1 MSSRTAVVLLG
12 FGEPEGVDQEEVTGF
27 LERIFLA
34 NAGLEDESPGGAEAR
49 ARFLADAR
57 APALTEIY
65 RAIGGSPL
73 MPQLQAKREGLE
85 KELARR
91 DLAIPVTL
99 GTQFLTPSISD
110 AVLWC
115 QENEVERI
123 VGLTTY
129 PVCGRSTTVASLDEL
144 SREVEVRQ
152 GFAQVV
158 AVGGWHAHPDFAA
171 IWETAIREY
180 AQSVGVDLLE
190 PGSLLYFSAH
200 GTPLKYL
207 ERLPYTHYVEALCSA
222 IANSLGDVKYVLG
235 YQNHGNRPIPW
246 VEPDNETLMPSLD
259 ADRVVVVP
267 ISFIQEQSETLS
279 ELDHDLSDLARS
291 QGLDFYRV
299 PVPHDS
305 PALLELMADLV
316 EAALASPGAELL
328 RGCNCNPGAWCTNG
342 GANES

>member
-34 NAGLEDESPGGAEAR
+34 NAGLEDENPGGAEAR

-144 SREVEVRQ
+144 SREVEARQ

-171 IWETAIREY
+171 IWETEIREY
-180 AQSVGVDLLE
+180 AQSAGVDLLE

-207 ERLPYTHYVEALCSA
+207 ERLPYTDYVEALCSA
-222 IANSLGDVKYVLG
+222 IANSLGSVKYVLG
-235 YQNHGNRPIPW
+235 YQNHRNRPIPW

-305 PALLELMADLV
+305 SALLELMADLV

>member
-1 MSSRTAVVLLG
+1 
-12 FGEPEGVDQEEVTGF
+12 VDQEEVTGF

-57 APALTEIY
+57 APALTDIY

-123 VGLTTY
+123 VGLTT
-129 PVCGRSTTVASLDEL
+129 
-144 SREVEVRQ
+144 
-152 GFAQVV
+152 
-158 AVGGWHAHPDFAA
+158 
-171 IWETAIREY
+171 
-180 AQSVGVDLLE
+180 
-190 PGSLLYFSAH
+190 
-200 GTPLKYL
+200 YL

-305 PALLELMADLV
+305 SALLELMADLV

>member
-34 NAGLEDESPGGAEAR
+34 NAGLEDENPGGAEAR
-49 ARFLADAR
+49 ARFLAAAR

-144 SREVEVRQ
+144 SREVE
-152 GFAQVV
+152 
-158 AVGGWHAHPDFAA
+158 
-171 IWETAIREY
+171 
-180 AQSVGVDLLE
+180 
-190 PGSLLYFSAH
+190 
-200 GTPLKYL
+200 
-207 ERLPYTHYVEALCSA
+207 
-222 IANSLGDVKYVLG
+222 
-235 YQNHGNRPIPW
+235 
-246 VEPDNETLMPSLD
+246 
-259 ADRVVVVP
+259 
-267 ISFIQEQSETLS
+267 
-279 ELDHDLSDLARS
+279 AR
-291 QGLDFYRV
+291 
-299 PVPHDS
+299 
-305 PALLELMADLV
+305 
-316 EAALASPGAELL
+316 
-328 RGCNCNPGAWCTNG
+328 
-342 GANES
+342 